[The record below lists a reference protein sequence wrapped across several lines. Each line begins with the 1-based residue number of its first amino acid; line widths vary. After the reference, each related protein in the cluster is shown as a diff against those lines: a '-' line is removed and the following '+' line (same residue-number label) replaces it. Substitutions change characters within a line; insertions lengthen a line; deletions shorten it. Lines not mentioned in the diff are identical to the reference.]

1 MRAKLLQPFRR
12 AEIFFHRAC
21 RAGPTL
27 IGLLA
32 LALVLAAPAAALEVG
47 GDFAQLPILHKGR
60 LKPLDTF
67 ARDYLTNLGHSG
79 RQSEL
84 PASAWLAEV
93 LFTPELSYQRP
104 LFKVSSP
111 DVRDALKLP
120 KRPHNRYSF
129 NDMADSVEAQLASL
143 TKLAARPDRERTGV
157 QNLLVEAYLQTLLF
171 FQLSRSLSLLLPDF
185 SLASPELARELGL
198 QTGRRYSWT
207 EMQRIR
213 TRLSERE
220 RQLAALPAKAWSD
233 EDRNLV
239 SLARRLELY
248 GGDKRSLVLRVIPPQ
263 WADNRDLWLS
273 PWSVI
278 REGRGSPQSARLF
291 KLWQQLAETYRQNDS
306 GAFQRTAAELRSLIP
321 ADKQRLSL
329 ETFYNLARPFH
340 WSLLLYAAAF
350 AVGVF
355 AFARRQFRAEDAP
368 SSPSAPALLT
378 MLLVAGGALI
388 HAAGIGLRMY
398 LLARPPVATL
408 YESILFAALA
418 AVVFGLLWGRRGRG
432 PGLIAA
438 AASGAALLWIARGY
452 GQQGDTLEVL
462 VAVLDT
468 NFWLATHVVFMTLGY
483 GCSIFLAVLGH
494 LYLAGRA
501 FGIGSDGRGL
511 RTLESGILA
520 SALVAGFFS
529 LFGTL
534 LGGIWADQSW
544 GRFWGW
550 DPKENGA
557 LLLVLWQL
565 LLLHGRISGL
575 FKPLALAVVASL
587 ANVVVAL
594 AWFGVNLLNVGLHS
608 YGFTEGAAFNL
619 ALFCAAEMLLIAAL
633 ALLAQTRVRLA
644 AARA

>member
-1 MRAKLLQPFRR
+1 MKARP
-12 AEIFFHRAC
+12 FFHRTC
-21 RAGPTL
+21 RTGLAL
-27 IGLLA
+27 IGSLA
-32 LALVLAAPAAALEVG
+32 AALMLAAPAASLEVG

-67 ARDYLTNLGHSG
+67 ARDQLAKLGGSE
-79 RQSEL
+79 SEL
-84 PASAWLAEV
+84 SASAWLAEM
-93 LFTPELSYQRP
+93 LFTPELSYKRP
-104 LFKVSSP
+104 LFRVSSP

-120 KRPHNRYSF
+120 QSPGNRYSF
-129 NDMADSVEAQLASL
+129 NDLADRVEARLDSLA
-143 TKLAARPDRERTGV
+143 KLAARPAEERTGV

-185 SLASPELARELGL
+185 SLASAGLAGELDL
-198 QTGRRYSWT
+198 QADRRYSWT
-207 EMQRIR
+207 EMQRLR
-213 TRLSERE
+213 ARLSERE
-220 RQLAALPAKAWSD
+220 RRLSTLPASAWSD
-233 EDRNLV
+233 EDRMLL
-239 SLARRLELY
+239 SLARRIRLY
-248 GGDKRSLVLRVIPPQ
+248 SGDERSLILRVIPPQ

-291 KLWQQLAETYRQNDS
+291 QLWQQLAETYRDHDS
-306 GAFQRTAAELRSLIP
+306 PAFQRTAAELRSLMP
-321 ADKQRLSL
+321 ADERRLSL

-350 AVGVF
+350 ATAVF
-355 AFARRQFRAEDAP
+355 AYARRRLRPGA
-368 SSPSAPALLT
+368 SLPSAEGATLAATLL
-378 MLLVAGGALI
+378 LAGGALI

-398 LLARPPVATL
+398 LLSRPPVATL

-418 AVVFGLLWGRRGRG
+418 AVLFGLLWGRRGRG

-483 GCSIFLAVLGH
+483 GCSISLAVIGH

-501 FGIGSDGRGL
+501 FGVGSDGGGGGL

-557 LLLVLWQL
+557 LLLVLWLL

-575 FKPLALAVVASL
+575 FRPLALAVAASL

-608 YGFTEGAAFNL
+608 YGFTEGAALNL
-619 ALFCAAEMLLIAAL
+619 ALFCAAEVLLVAAL
-633 ALLAQTRVRLA
+633 AVLAQTRVRTA
-644 AARA
+644 TARA

>member
-1 MRAKLLQPFRR
+1 MRAQLFFHLARR
-12 AEIFFHRAC
+12 A
-21 RAGPTL
+21 GLTL
-27 IGLLA
+27 IGFLA
-32 LALVLAAPAAALEVG
+32 LTLVSATPAAALEVG

-67 ARDYLTNLGHSG
+67 ARDYLANLGGTG
-79 RQSEL
+79 RKSKL

-93 LFTPELSYQRP
+93 LFTPELSYKRP
-104 LFKVSSP
+104 LFKISSP
-111 DVRDALKLP
+111 DVRDALNLP
-120 KRPHNRYSF
+120 ERPDNRYSF
-129 NDMADSVEAQLASL
+129 NDMADRVEAQLDSL
-143 TKLAARPDRERTGV
+143 AKLAARPGQERTGV
-157 QNLLVEAYLQTLLF
+157 QNLLVEAYFQTLLF

-185 SLASPELARELGL
+185 LLPSSELARELGL
-198 QTGRRYSWT
+198 QTNRGYSWI
-207 EMQRIR
+207 EMQRFR

-220 RQLAALPAKAWSD
+220 RQLTALPADAWGD
-233 EDRNLV
+233 EDRNLL

-248 GGDKRSLVLRVIPPQ
+248 SGDERSLVLRVIPPQ

-291 KLWQQLAETYRQNDS
+291 NLWQQLAETYRQNDS
-306 GAFQRTAAELRSLIP
+306 GAFQRAAAELRSLLP
-321 ADKQRLSL
+321 ADERRLSL

-340 WSLLLYAAAF
+340 WSLLLYTAAL

-355 AFARRQFRAEDAP
+355 AFFRQRFRAGG
-368 SSPSAPALLT
+368 SPSGTGATTVVA
-378 MLLVAGGALI
+378 MLLLAGGALI

-432 PGLIAA
+432 PGIIAA

-483 GCSIFLAVLGH
+483 GCSISLAVLGH

-501 FGIGSDGRGL
+501 FGIGSDAQGL
-511 RTLESGILA
+511 RILESGILA

-565 LLLHGRISGL
+565 FLLHGRISGL
-575 FKPLALAVVASL
+575 FKPLALAVVASF
-587 ANVVVAL
+587 ANVAVAL

-619 ALFCAAEMLLIAAL
+619 ALFCASEVLLIAAL
-633 ALLAQTRVRLA
+633 AVLAKTRMRLA
-644 AARA
+644 TART